1 MNCESSKHL
10 LVLLNWGQLSFE
22 DGEAVETHLESCA
35 ACTLERQKLQQL
47 DTFLELQSAPVSPD
61 LLGRCRRD
69 LAERLRQEAPRRS
82 VFSPLLWWRS
92 IASAPWL
99 KTGLKPAAALALLT
113 IGFVGGKVL
122 RPSAP
127 QLTATQPAVIQTST
141 EGAREQDSTSTVSVP
156 VGYEP
161 SRQSASIP
169 ETSTPRNDIRMRNL
183 LLAAVNDQDPALR
196 VDSIDLLQHRCG
208 DETVRRALLGAL
220 KSDKNSGVRLKA
232 LDALRPYAQNPETR
246 AVLAGVLLNDNSPT
260 IRAQAIDL
268 LVQSRGADVAS
279 TLQELLRREENPYI
293 RERSVNALRAMK
305 ASTGT
310 F

>member
-1 MNCESSKHL
+1 MNCETIKDL
-10 LVLLNWGQLSFE
+10 LVLLNCGELSFE
-22 DGEAVETHLESCA
+22 HEEAVETHLESCP
-35 ACTLERQKLQQL
+35 ACTLERQRLQHL
-47 DTFLELQSAPVSPD
+47 DTFLELQSATVSSD

-69 LAERLRQEAPRRS
+69 LSATLMQEAPPRTA
-82 VFSPLLWWRS
+82 FSPAAWWGS
-92 IASAPWL
+92 LSSATW
-99 KTGLKPAAALALLT
+99 LKPAAALALLT
-113 IGFVGGKVL
+113 VGFMGGKLV
-122 RPSAP
+122 RPGLP
-127 QLTATQPAVIQTST
+127 RLIATQPAVVQPATDSARGLETTSPEEVPISYQPSGQTAIRT
-141 EGAREQDSTSTVSVP
+141 EPNDARV
-156 VGYEP
+156 
-161 SRQSASIP
+161 
-169 ETSTPRNDIRMRNL
+169 RNL

-232 LDALRPYAQNPETR
+232 LDALRPYAQSPETR
-246 AVLAGVLLNDNSPT
+246 VVLAGVVLNDNSPT